1 VVTPFPPYR
10 DATVVLRYNTEDVV
24 RPVAGPLACTLRNV
38 PATINVM
45 GKLRLSVRHDH
56 GWTFPRDVL
65 EALETVEAVPLSA
78 RCGFWAVPGGVAVDV
93 VVREDTPEARHAI
106 ARALDEQGVPV
117 QALDLVTEPGQVR
130 CPLPLRCDLHETMFT
145 QERAPAHAG
154 TGLEVYV

>member
-24 RPVAGPLACTLRNV
+24 RPVAGPLTCSLRNV
-38 PATINVM
+38 PATTNVM

-65 EALETVEAVPLSA
+65 EALETVEAVPLPA

-93 VVREDTPEARHAI
+93 VVREDTPEARRAI
-106 ARALDEQGVPV
+106 ARALEEQGVPL
-117 QALDLVTEPGQVR
+117 QALLLVEEPSHVR
-130 CPLPLRCDLHETMFT
+130 CPLPLRCDLREAAFT
-145 QERAPAHAG
+145 RDHRLAHAG
-154 TGLEVYV
+154 VGT